1 MNDQLQPQSNG
12 LATAAMVL
20 GIVGL
25 VLAFIPLLGLLSWAL
40 CPAAIITGAMSV
52 NKATGKGSAITG
64 IITGIIGLLIC
75 IAWVTAFAA
84 IGSAAIEEAEKAK
97 LETAT

>member
-1 MNDQLQPQSNG
+1 MDNQLQPQSNG

-25 VLAFIPLLGLLSWAL
+25 VLAFIPLLGLLSWAI
-40 CPAAIITGAMSV
+40 CPAAIIMGAMSV
-52 NKATGKGSAITG
+52 NKATGKGFAITG

-84 IGSAAIEEAEKAK
+84 IGSAAMDEVEKSE
-97 LETAT
+97 LETAS